1 MMDDTK
7 RRTALVTGAGRGI
20 GRGIAVQ
27 LSKNGYDVG
36 IHYNTSE
43 KGALE
48 TAELCRANGAR
59 VVLFQADI
67 RYVEEIRTMFDA
79 VEEKLGALDLMV
91 CNAGITRFQ
100 PFLEA
105 TPEMFDTVLS
115 TDLRGSFFCAQ
126 GGARNMVR
134 HEKHG
139 AIILISSNH
148 MSGCWPH
155 ASFYA
160 AAKAGLEKAGK
171 NMALELA
178 EYGIRVVTIAPGYT
192 ASADWPRTEGRSRTE
207 SRIPAGRFATPEEIG
222 DAVVFLA
229 SDKAGYITGT
239 TLFIDGGALLPVLTE
254 NRFV

>member
-1 MMDDTK
+1 M
-7 RRTALVTGAGRGI
+7 
-20 GRGIAVQ
+20 
-27 LSKNGYDVG
+27 
-36 IHYNTSE
+36 
-43 KGALE
+43 E

-67 RYVEEIRTMFDA
+67 RNVEEIRTMFDA

-105 TPEMFDTVLS
+105 TPEMFDTVIS

-160 AAKAGLEKAGK
+160 AAKAGLEKA
-171 NMALELA
+171 A
-178 EYGIRVVTIAPGYT
+178 
-192 ASADWPRTEGRSRTE
+192 
-207 SRIPAGRFATPEEIG
+207 
-222 DAVVFLA
+222 
-229 SDKAGYITGT
+229 
-239 TLFIDGGALLPVLTE
+239 
-254 NRFV
+254 